1 MKNKILI
8 GVISA
13 IVIIALIGVIV
24 FSVQGEEN
32 SENTLV
38 LGMDDSFP
46 PM

>member
-24 FSVQGEEN
+24 FSVQGQKNDEN
-32 SENTLV
+32 V
-38 LGMDDSFP
+38 
-46 PM
+46 